1 MKTNYEIRCQDSSLS
16 HLRVRLNGFFYLK
29 YFFKK
34 MFLRESLLNISLK
47 NIISNF
53 LILYMTFF

>member
-16 HLRVRLNGFFYLK
+16 HLKSAFEGFFLFKIFFFLK
-29 YFFKK
+29 
-34 MFLRESLLNISLK
+34 MLLRELLLNISLE

-53 LILYMTFF
+53 LIL